1 MSNRIRRFQ
10 ATAGT
15 TRWSSAASRVI
26 AALLLAAAAAGCG
39 GGGRAVSMDPWSETA
54 AIPGA
59 SWIEKIR
66 TAETSAVLAPGDPYW
81 PHSLGMLYASVDSM
95 GRAEGWWVK
104 ALAVDPTYPPAL
116 SRLTQAYY
124 LDGHHKDAVLRLE
137 AAKAIC
143 AQRKVP
149 FPPEL
154 EADLALHY
162 EALEETDKANA
173 LRMDMEARNVVPASV
188 GAYLLLRGA
197 DFLAAREPA
206 ERAMVQ
212 HPGSAVH
219 FNNFGITRLQAGDPV
234 EARKAFLQ
242 ARELD
247 PALPGPLYN
256 LALVEK
262 FYFMNDEAAREWFDR
277 YWTLSHDDPDYLR
290 AEFAEAAEPPAP
302 MAEEPGAAADT
313 TGAAMEP
320 EQEHDR

>member
-1 MSNRIRRFQ
+1 MDLR
-10 ATAGT
+10 AGV
-15 TRWSSAASRVI
+15 SAALVL
-26 AALLLAAAAAGCG
+26 ALLVGGCG
-39 GGGRAVSMDPWSETA
+39 GGGPAVSMDPWSETA
-54 AIPGA
+54 AIAGD
-59 SWIEKIR
+59 SWIEKVR
-66 TAETSAVLAPGDPYW
+66 TAETSAVLSPGDPYW

-124 LDGHHKDAVLRLE
+124 ADGHHKDAVLRLE

-143 AQRKVP
+143 EQRRTP

-162 EALEETDKANA
+162 EALEETGKADA
-173 LRMDMEARNVVPASV
+173 LRADLDARNVTPASV

-197 DFLAAREPA
+197 DFVAAREPA
-206 ERAMVQ
+206 ERALAE

-234 EARKAFLQ
+234 EARKAFRE
-242 ARELD
+242 AHELD
-247 PALPGPLYN
+247 PGLPGPLYN
-256 LALVEK
+256 LALLEK
-262 FYFMNDEAAREWFDR
+262 FYFMDDAAAGDWFDR
-277 YWTLSHDDPDYLR
+277 YWALSHQDPDALR
-290 AEFAEAAEPPAP
+290 AEFLDAD
-302 MAEEPGAAADT
+302 GAAPDT
-313 TGAAMEP
+313 TGAVPGP